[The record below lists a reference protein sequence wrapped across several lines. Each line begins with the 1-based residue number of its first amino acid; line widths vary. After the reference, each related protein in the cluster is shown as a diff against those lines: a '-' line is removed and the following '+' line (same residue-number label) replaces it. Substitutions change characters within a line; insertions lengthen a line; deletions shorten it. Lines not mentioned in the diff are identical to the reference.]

1 MASATALAIGG
12 SFLSAFL
19 QVLFDRMA
27 SREVLGFF
35 KDRKLN
41 DRLLRKLKV
50 LMIAVNGVLDDAEE
64 KQIAKPAVEMWVN
77 ELKDAVYEAD
87 DLLDEISYEALRPEV
102 EGGSQSSADQV
113 RGFLSTF
120 SFQRVKEEMET
131 KLEQIVDMLEYLV
144 QQKNA
149 LGLREGAV
157 EKASSQRIPTT
168 SLVDESGVYGR
179 DGDKE
184 AIMKLVR
191 SANENG
197 KRLDVIP
204 IVGMAGVGKTTLA
217 QLVYNDSRVGEQFDM
232 KVWICV
238 SEEFDVLKV
247 IKDILKKVGSMNCDT
262 MTGDQLH
269 CELEK
274 ESTGKKIMLV
284 LDDVWSNDWGK
295 WDFLL
300 TPFKSLAHGS
310 KILVTTRIES
320 VASVRATVSA
330 HRLQELNADDCWL
343 VFAKHAFDD
352 GSCSE
357 RPDLEEIGKEV
368 VRKCKG
374 LPLAAKAL
382 GGLLRFKR
390 DAKEWEKILR
400 SNVWDLPNDGILP
413 VLRLSYYYL
422 PPQLKQCF
430 AYCAIFPENHEFNKD
445 ELVRLWMAEGFL
457 VPPNGNKEMVEVG
470 NEFFQELVS
479 RSFFQQSNGKSRP
492 VFQGSNGDPLFVMH
506 DLINDLARYVSREF
520 CFRLEGEDSNKISE
534 RTRHLSYAVT
544 RNDACERFE
553 GIYDAKLLRTFL
565 PLSEAWLRKQINILP
580 VSRVWP
586 RNEIDNKV
594 THDLLPRLTR
604 LRVLSLFNYSNVAEL
619 PDSMGK
625 LKHLRYL
632 NLSATSIKRLPE
644 VVSTAY
650 HLQTLIL
657 ENCKEL
663 VDLPDSVGHLK
674 HLLYASLKGSKI
686 KILPES
692 MSTLYNLQT
701 LVLEDCR
708 HLVRLPHSIGNLK
721 RLRYVTLKGTAI
733 KKLPA
738 SMGGLCNLQTLILRS
753 CKDLI
758 ELPHDMGRL
767 INLSHLDIEGTKLSK
782 MPQRMGKLTKLQNL
796 SDFFLGKD
804 TGSSIQELGKLQ
816 HLQGGLNIWNLQ
828 NVGSAP
834 DALQDNVKG
843 MKHLKTLNLM
853 WDGDP
858 NDSGHA
864 RHVLDKLEPDVNMEY
879 LYIYGYGGTRFSDW
893 VGDSSFSRIVSME
906 LSRCKYCTSLPP
918 LGQLGSLKELIV
930 RGFEGLAVVG
940 REFYGSCTSVRKP
953 FASLESL
960 TLSMMPE
967 WREWISDQG
976 MQAFPCLL
984 KLCISGCPYLR
995 KVLSNHCLPSL
1006 TTLEIEGCRQ
1016 LVTSFPRC
1024 PIIDEIKLDDGF
1036 RHLLL
1041 RRLPSGMHSLEV
1053 DRCNSTDSIPKEM
1066 EQIGC
1071 FLTTLEEIEMEN
1083 CDSLKCFQLELFPR
1097 LKILRISKC
1106 SNLEFICEHEGP
1118 LEDLTSLHSL
1128 KIWECPEL
1136 VSFPKGGFPA
1146 SCLTELQ
1153 LFDCANLKSLPEHM
1167 NSLLPSLEDLRLFL
1181 LPKLE
1186 VFPEGGLPS
1195 KLKSLYIEDC
1205 CKLIAARMQ
1214 WSLQSLPSLSKFT
1227 VGVDENVES
1236 FPEEMLL
1243 PSTLASLE
1251 IWSLKTLKS
1260 LNYSGLQHLTS
1271 LEQLTITDCPN
1282 LQSMPGEGL
1291 PSSLSS
1297 IEIWRCPLLDQRC
1310 QQGRGEDWLKITRI
1324 PNLHINGYKIHQP

>member
-35 KDRKLN
+35 KERKLN

-87 DLLDEISYEALRPEV
+87 DLLDEISYEALRSEV
-102 EGGSQSSADQV
+102 EGGSRSSAD
-113 RGFLSTF
+113 
-120 SFQRVKEEMET
+120 QRVKEEIET
-131 KLEQIVDMLEYLV
+131 KLGEIVDALEYL
-144 QQKNA
+144 
-149 LGLREGAV
+149 
-157 EKASSQRIPTT
+157 
-168 SLVDESGVYGR
+168 
-179 DGDKE
+179 
-184 AIMKLVR
+184 
-191 SANENG
+191 
-197 KRLDVIP
+197 
-204 IVGMAGVGKTTLA
+204 
-217 QLVYNDSRVGEQFDM
+217 
-232 KVWICV
+232 
-238 SEEFDVLKV
+238 
-247 IKDILKKVGSMNCDT
+247 
-262 MTGDQLH
+262 
-269 CELEK
+269 
-274 ESTGKKIMLV
+274 
-284 LDDVWSNDWGK
+284 
-295 WDFLL
+295 
-300 TPFKSLAHGS
+300 SLARGS

-330 HRLQELNADDCWL
+330 HRLQELTADDCFGGCL
-343 VFAKHAFDD
+343 QNMH
-352 GSCSE
+352 
-357 RPDLEEIGKEV
+357 LMMEV
-368 VRKCKG
+368 
-374 LPLAAKAL
+374 
-382 GGLLRFKR
+382 
-390 DAKEWEKILR
+390 
-400 SNVWDLPNDGILP
+400 
-413 VLRLSYYYL
+413 
-422 PPQLKQCF
+422 
-430 AYCAIFPENHEFNKD
+430 
-445 ELVRLWMAEGFL
+445 
-457 VPPNGNKEMVEVG
+457 
-470 NEFFQELVS
+470 
-479 RSFFQQSNGKSRP
+479 
-492 VFQGSNGDPLFVMH
+492 
-506 DLINDLARYVSREF
+506 
-520 CFRLEGEDSNKISE
+520 
-534 RTRHLSYAVT
+534 AV
-544 RNDACERFE
+544 NF
-553 GIYDAKLLRTFL
+553 LRTFL
-565 PLSEAWLRKQINILP
+565 PLSEAWLRNQINVLP

-604 LRVLSLFNYSNVAEL
+604 LRVLSLVNYSNVAEL

-644 VVSTAY
+644 VVSAAY

-663 VDLPDSVGHLK
+663 VELPDSVGHLK

-686 KILPES
+686 KMLPES
-692 MSTLYNLQT
+692 MSTLYSLQT

-721 RLRYVTLKGTAI
+721 RLRYVTLKGTTI

-738 SMGGLCNLQTLILRS
+738 SMGGLCDLQTLILRL
-753 CKDLI
+753 CIDLI
-758 ELPHDMGRL
+758 ELPDDMGRL

-782 MPQRMGKLTKLQNL
+782 MPQHMGKLTKLQNL

-834 DALQDNVKG
+834 DALQDNMKVKG
-843 MKHLKTLNLM
+843 MKHLKSLNLM

-858 NDSGHA
+858 NDSGHV

-879 LYIYGYGGTRFSDW
+879 LFIYGYGGTRFADW

-918 LGQLGSLKELIV
+918 LGQLGSLKEL
-930 RGFEGLAVVG
+930 
-940 REFYGSCTSVRKP
+940 T
-953 FASLESL
+953 
-960 TLSMMPE
+960 MPE
-967 WREWISDQG
+967 WREWISDRG
-976 MQAFPCLL
+976 MQAFPCLQ

-995 KVLSNHCLPSL
+995 KVLSNHRLPSL

-1016 LVTSFPRC
+1016 LLTSFPRC
-1024 PIIDEIKLDDGF
+1024 PIIDEVKLDDGFGF

-1041 RRLPSGMHSLEV
+1041 GRLPSGMHSLEA
-1053 DRCNSTDSIPKEM
+1053 DRCYSTGSIPKEI

-1118 LEDLTSLHSL
+1118 LEDLTSLNSL
-1128 KIWECPEL
+1128 KIWECPKL
-1136 VSFPKGGFPA
+1136 VSFPKGGLPA

-1153 LFDCANLKSLPEHM
+1153 LFDCANLKSLPVHM
-1167 NSLLPSLEDLRLFL
+1167 DALLPSLEDLRLFL

-1186 VFPEGGLPS
+1186 VFPEG
-1195 KLKSLYIEDC
+1195 
-1205 CKLIAARMQ
+1205 
-1214 WSLQSLPSLSKFT
+1214 
-1227 VGVDENVES
+1227 
-1236 FPEEMLL
+1236 
-1243 PSTLASLE
+1243 
-1251 IWSLKTLKS
+1251 
-1260 LNYSGLQHLTS
+1260 
-1271 LEQLTITDCPN
+1271 
-1282 LQSMPGEGL
+1282 
-1291 PSSLSS
+1291 
-1297 IEIWRCPLLDQRC
+1297 
-1310 QQGRGEDWLKITRI
+1310 
-1324 PNLHINGYKIHQP
+1324 

>member
-35 KDRKLN
+35 RERKLN
-41 DRLLRKLKV
+41 DRLLKKLKV
-50 LMIAVNGVLDDAEE
+50 LMISVNGVLDDAEE

-87 DLLDEISYEALRPEV
+87 DLLDEIAYEALRSEV
-102 EGGSQSSADQV
+102 EVGPQSSADQV
-113 RGFLSTF
+113 RGFLSARF
-120 SFQRVKEEMET
+120 SFQKVKEEMET
-131 KLEQIVDMLEYLV
+131 KLGEIVDMLEYLV
-144 QQKNA
+144 QQKDA
-149 LGLREGAV
+149 LGLREGTV

-184 AIMKLVR
+184 AIMKLVL
-191 SANENG
+191 SATENG

-247 IKDILKKVGSMNCDT
+247 IKDILKKAGSMNCDT

-300 TPFKSLAHGS
+300 TPFKSLLHGG

-320 VASVRATVSA
+320 VASVKATVAA
-330 HRLQELNADDCWL
+330 HRLQELTADDCWL

-352 GSCSE
+352 GSCSA

-390 DAKEWEKILR
+390 DAKEWEKILK
-400 SNVWDLPNDGILP
+400 SNMWDLPNDGILP
-413 VLRLSYYYL
+413 VLRLSYHYL

-445 ELVRLWMAEGFL
+445 ELIRLWMAEGFL
-457 VPPNGNKEMVEVG
+457 VPPKRNKEMEEVG
-470 NEFFQELVS
+470 NEFFHDLVS
-479 RSFFQQSNGKSRP
+479 RSFFQQSSGKSRS
-492 VFQGSNGDPLFVMH
+492 VFQGSSGDPLFVMH
-506 DLINDLARYVSREF
+506 DLINDLARYVAREF
-520 CFRLEGEDSNKISE
+520 CFRLEGEDSNKITE

-544 RNDACERFE
+544 RHDSCKKFE

-565 PLSEAWLRKQINILP
+565 PLSEAWLRNQINILP
-580 VSRVWP
+580 VSRP
-586 RNEIDNKV
+586 RNQIDNKV

-604 LRVLSLFNYSNVAEL
+604 LRVLSLVNYSNVVEL
-619 PDSMGK
+619 PDPMGK

-663 VDLPDSVGHLK
+663 VELPDSVGRLK
-674 HLLYASLKGSKI
+674 HLLYASLKGAKI
-686 KILPES
+686 KRLPES
-692 MSTLYNLQT
+692 MCTLYNLQT

-708 HLVRLPHSIGNLK
+708 NLVRLPHSIGNLK
-721 RLRYVTLKGTAI
+721 QLRYVTLKGTTI
-733 KKLPA
+733 KMLPA

-758 ELPHDMGRL
+758 ELPDDLGRL

-782 MPQRMGKLTKLQNL
+782 MPPHMGKLTKLQNL

-804 TGSSIQELGKLQ
+804 TGSSLQELGKLQ

-834 DALQDNVKG
+834 DALHDNVKG

-858 NDSGHA
+858 NDSGHV
-864 RHVLDKLEPDVNMEY
+864 RHLLDKLEPDVNMEY
-879 LYIYGYGGTRFSDW
+879 LYIYGFGGTRFSDW

-918 LGQLGSLKELIV
+918 LGQLGSLKELLV

-940 REFYGSCTSVRKP
+940 REFYGSCMSVRKP
-953 FASLESL
+953 FGSLESL

-976 MQAFPCLL
+976 MQAFPCLQ
-984 KLCISGCPYLR
+984 KLCISGCPNLR
-995 KVLSNHCLPSL
+995 KVLSNHLLPSL
-1006 TTLEIEGCRQ
+1006 TTLEIEGCKQ
-1016 LVTSFPRC
+1016 LVTSIPRC
-1024 PIIDEIKLDDGF
+1024 PIIDELKLDDDS

-1041 RRLPSGMHSLEV
+1041 GRLPSGMHSLKV
-1053 DRCNSTDSIPKEM
+1053 YRFYSMDSIPKEM
-1066 EQIGC
+1066 EQIGS

-1083 CDSLKCFQLELFPR
+1083 CDSLKCFQLDLFPR
-1097 LKILRISKC
+1097 LKTLRISTC
-1106 SNLEFICEHEGP
+1106 SNLESHCEHEGP

-1128 KIWECPEL
+1128 KIWECPKL
-1136 VSFPKGGFPA
+1136 VSFPKGGLPA

-1186 VFPEGGLPS
+1186 FFPEGGLPS
-1195 KLKSLYIEDC
+1195 KLKSLYIENC
-1205 CKLIAARMQ
+1205 SKLIAARMQ

-1227 VGVDENVES
+1227 VGVDESVES

-1271 LEQLTITDCPN
+1271 LGQLTITDCPN

-1297 IEIWRCPLLDQRC
+1297 LEIWRCPLLDQRC
-1310 QQGRGEDWLKITRI
+1310 QQGIGVDWLKITHI
-1324 PNLHINGYKIHQP
+1324 PNVHINGYKIHQP

>member
-1 MASATALAIGG
+1 MASATAVAIGG
-12 SFLSAFL
+12 SFLAAFL

-35 KDRKLN
+35 KERKLN
-41 DRLLRKLKV
+41 DRLLRKLK
-50 LMIAVNGVLDDAEE
+50 
-64 KQIAKPAVEMWVN
+64 
-77 ELKDAVYEAD
+77 
-87 DLLDEISYEALRPEV
+87 
-102 EGGSQSSADQV
+102 
-113 RGFLSTF
+113 
-120 SFQRVKEEMET
+120 RVKEEMET
-131 KLEQIVDMLEYLV
+131 KLGEIVDMLEYLV

-179 DGDKE
+179 DEDKE

-197 KRLDVIP
+197 KRLD
-204 IVGMAGVGKTTLA
+204 
-217 QLVYNDSRVGEQFDM
+217 
-232 KVWICV
+232 
-238 SEEFDVLKV
+238 
-247 IKDILKKVGSMNCDT
+247 
-262 MTGDQLH
+262 
-269 CELEK
+269 
-274 ESTGKKIMLV
+274 
-284 LDDVWSNDWGK
+284 
-295 WDFLL
+295 
-300 TPFKSLAHGS
+300 
-310 KILVTTRIES
+310 
-320 VASVRATVSA
+320 
-330 HRLQELNADDCWL
+330 
-343 VFAKHAFDD
+343 
-352 GSCSE
+352 
-357 RPDLEEIGKEV
+357 
-368 VRKCKG
+368 
-374 LPLAAKAL
+374 
-382 GGLLRFKR
+382 
-390 DAKEWEKILR
+390 
-400 SNVWDLPNDGILP
+400 
-413 VLRLSYYYL
+413 
-422 PPQLKQCF
+422 
-430 AYCAIFPENHEFNKD
+430 
-445 ELVRLWMAEGFL
+445 
-457 VPPNGNKEMVEVG
+457 
-470 NEFFQELVS
+470 
-479 RSFFQQSNGKSRP
+479 QSNGKSRP

-544 RNDACERFE
+544 RHDACERFE

-565 PLSEAWLRKQINILP
+565 PLSEA
-580 VSRVWP
+580 
-586 RNEIDNKV
+586 
-594 THDLLPRLTR
+594 
-604 LRVLSLFNYSNVAEL
+604 
-619 PDSMGK
+619 
-625 LKHLRYL
+625 
-632 NLSATSIKRLPE
+632 
-644 VVSTAY
+644 
-650 HLQTLIL
+650 
-657 ENCKEL
+657 
-663 VDLPDSVGHLK
+663 
-674 HLLYASLKGSKI
+674 
-686 KILPES
+686 
-692 MSTLYNLQT
+692 
-701 LVLEDCR
+701 
-708 HLVRLPHSIGNLK
+708 LPHSIGNLK

-758 ELPHDMGRL
+758 ELPDDMGRL

-782 MPQRMGKLTKLQNL
+782 MPQHMGKLTKLQNL

-816 HLQGGLNIWNLQ
+816 HLQGVLNIWNLQ
-828 NVGSAP
+828 NVGTAP
-834 DALQDNVKG
+834 DALQDSVKG

-858 NDSGHA
+858 NDSGHV

-918 LGQLGSLKELIV
+918 LGQLGSLKELMV
-930 RGFEGLAVVG
+930 RGFEGLAIVG

-976 MQAFPCLL
+976 MQAFPCLQ

-995 KVLSNHCLPSL
+995 KVLSNHRLPSL

-1036 RHLLL
+1036 RHLRL

-1053 DRCNSTDSIPKEM
+1053 DRCYSTKSIPKEM

-1097 LKILRISKC
+1097 MKILRISKC

-1128 KIWECPEL
+1128 KIWECPKLE
-1136 VSFPKGGFPA
+1136 SFPKGGLPA

-1153 LFDCANLKSLPEHM
+1153 LFDCADLKSLPEHM

-1205 CKLIAARMQ
+1205 SKLIAARMQ

-1297 IEIWRCPLLDQRC
+1297 IEIWRCPLLDQRSFHFYHE
-1310 QQGRGEDWLKITRI
+1310 RPVGETECLQVCHADIFPLLTFITQLQFLAIMSENFSSGCPSYLCHSLRYSDALRYSSCSSKCSINRLKNPSPLTVSVSHTRQHCLLARVTATFI
-1324 PNLHINGYKIHQP
+1324 RLWSLKNPERDADNIGGLQMLIGVAIRLVFHVLLLKKKLSANAVIATTLPVEDDQRMVRIHSVAILDRN